1 MSNARNIASIAGE
14 DVLNASNEIVPV
26 YACRAWVNF
35 NGKTGTTADNKTI
48 RAHGN
53 ISSVYENTAGNYQIN
68 FDNPMP
74 HDNYAVAV
82 FGSNE
87 ESSSIAL
94 PSFGGPNGISP
105 AGAARST
112 YQQTGSVRVYFTNP
126 NNFTGGVDK
135 QTVTVAIFC

>member
-1 MSNARNIASIAGE
+1 MSNARNIASIARE
-14 DVLNASNEIVPV
+14 DVLNASNQIVPV

-35 NGKTGTTADNKTI
+35 NGTSGTTADNKTI

-53 ISSVYENTAGNYQIN
+53 VTSVYENTLGNYQIN
-68 FDNPMP
+68 FAIPMP

-87 ESSSIAL
+87 SNSNIAL
-94 PSFGGPNGISP
+94 PTFGGPEGTSP

-126 NNFTGGVDK
+126 ASYTGAVDK
-135 QTVTVAIFC
+135 ETATVAIFC